1 MEHQPTLTPQG
12 LAWFWHRQGPNP
24 SVLVSPLS
32 SSSPH
37 TWKFANRCTCYDSD
51 VETEIGTFE
60 QYVEELFFSAQEE
73 EKENEW
79 SPELDLYDDCDYE
92 FDS

>member
-1 MEHQPTLTPQG
+1 
-12 LAWFWHRQGPNP
+12 
-24 SVLVSPLS
+24 
-32 SSSPH
+32 
-37 TWKFANRCTCYDSD
+37 
-51 VETEIGTFE
+51 
-60 QYVEELFFSAQEE
+60 LFFSAQEE